1 MSAHP
6 NADGGPA
13 GNHGTTTSDNSAAQL
28 PAAGE
33 FDPDPARSGLTHIEL
48 AFNRWSEFLDGH
60 PPRPMSNSVAA
71 KQFLHANSYVV
82 DLVRWIRAVD
92 DYLQGGRGPG
102 EGPGLPSYVAARADP
117 MVVGPL
123 DALRYA
129 ANKSLHLLT
138 VLATAPAVYLKATGY
153 FGATPPPPPRR
164 PNEPVYLWPDLTHL
178 PPGGPSDRRNRDAYA
193 EHLARRE
200 VDLVLDTAV
209 TWLRTQRP

>member
-1 MSAHP
+1 
-6 NADGGPA
+6 
-13 GNHGTTTSDNSAAQL
+13 
-28 PAAGE
+28 
-33 FDPDPARSGLTHIEL
+33 
-48 AFNRWSEFLDGH
+48 
-60 PPRPMSNSVAA
+60 MSNSVAA

-92 DYLQGGRGPG
+92 DYLQGRGRGPG
-102 EGPGLPSYVAARADP
+102 EGPGLPSYVTARADP
-117 MVVGPL
+117 AVAGPL

-138 VLATAPAVYLKATGY
+138 VLATAPAVYMKATSY
-153 FGATPPPPPRR
+153 FGAAPPPPRR

-178 PPGGPSDRRNRDAYA
+178 PPGGPSDRRDRDAYA

-200 VDLVLDTAV
+200 VDPLLDTAV